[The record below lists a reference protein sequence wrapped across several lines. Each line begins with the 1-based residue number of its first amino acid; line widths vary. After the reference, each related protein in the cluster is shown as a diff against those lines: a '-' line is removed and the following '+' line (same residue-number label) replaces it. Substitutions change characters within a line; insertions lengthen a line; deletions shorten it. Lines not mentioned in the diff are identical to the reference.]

1 MRKISNSVDLADGTG
16 RVVVFELEASSRPDQ
31 NLVCFDPAGQVRWK
45 AEFPTSDPTD
55 CFIEVRVEKDLV
67 LANSFSGY
75 LIKIDPATGRTL
87 QTQFTK

>member
-1 MRKISNSVDLADGTG
+1 MTKISKSVDLAGGAG
-16 RVVVFELEASSRPDQ
+16 RVVVFELDVSLRPDQ
-31 NLVCFDPAGQVRWK
+31 NLVCFDPAGHVRWK
-45 AEFPTSDPTD
+45 AELPTSDPTD

-87 QTQFTK
+87 QTQFAK